1 MVLKADNKEF
11 IRFALSLIIGMSV
24 SMFICMIYPN
34 GLTLRPDNIPDNIF
48 GKLVTVLYATDTTT
62 NVFPSIH
69 VYNSIAVHT
78 ALSKCKALKDHKYI
92 VNASLILCILICL
105 STIFLKQHSV
115 YDVIGGIVLMAF
127 MYFMLYILPERN
139 AEAKCEAESQQSITD

>member
-1 MVLKADNKEF
+1 
-11 IRFALSLIIGMSV
+11 
-24 SMFICMIYPN
+24 MFICMIYPN

-48 GKLVTVLYATDTTT
+48 GKLVAVLYATDTTT

-78 ALSKCKALKDHKYI
+78 ALSKCKALKEHKYI
-92 VNASLILCILICL
+92 VNASLILCILICM

-139 AEAKCEAESQQSITD
+139 TEAKCEAESQQQSITD

>member
-48 GKLVTVLYATDTTT
+48 GKLVAVLYATDTTT

-78 ALSKCKALKDHKYI
+78 ALSKCEHLKST
-92 VNASLILCILICL
+92 NILSMLHL
-105 STIFLKQHSV
+105 YYV
-115 YDVIGGIVLMAF
+115 Y
-127 MYFMLYILPERN
+127 LY
-139 AEAKCEAESQQSITD
+139 ACQQYS